1 MSQSIKNIKDDFINT
16 GIIEIKNFISKKE
29 LLKLIKNIEMIEK
42 TSDNLVSKYYEKKFL
57 IRIENFLEKNNFLKK
72 FINSKKIKSKVDQLI
87 GGKSILFKEKINF
100 KPFGSRKDKLH
111 QDIQAGWSKYDK
123 NMVTCLIAIDH
134 STTKNGC
141 LEFDVSG
148 NNSKKQ
154 RAKNFSPLL
163 VKDLHEPKFKKF
175 ILKPGDAIFFNAYAP
190 HRSSK
195 NLKTQY
201 RRNLYLTYNLKKKG
215 NFRSKYFSDKEINF
229 PPNSR
234 RDKSRKYNY
243 KI

>member
-1 MSQSIKNIKDDFINT
+1 MSSRAKNIQNDFAKN
-16 GIIEIKNFISKKE
+16 GVIEIKNFISNPE
-29 LLKLIKNIEMIEK
+29 LLELIKNIEIIQK
-42 TSDNLVSKYYEKKFL
+42 TSDNLVSKYYENFFL
-57 IRIENFLEKNNFLKK
+57 IRIENFLEKNSFLKK

-111 QDIQAGWSKYDK
+111 QDIQAGWSKFDK

-154 RAKNFSPLL
+154 RAKSFSPLL
-163 VKDLHEPKFKKF
+163 VKDLHKPKFK
-175 ILKPGDAIFFNAYAP
+175 N
-190 HRSSK
+190 
-195 NLKTQY
+195 
-201 RRNLYLTYNLKKKG
+201 
-215 NFRSKYFSDKEINF
+215 
-229 PPNSR
+229 
-234 RDKSRKYNY
+234 
-243 KI
+243 